1 MHDETRPTATPTC
14 PDCHGPARLVDN
26 PYYGSGLSVHPWVLT
41 CTACSSSTF
50 VPREEP
56 RAAAAPCPIRGR
68 SAWARLVGRR
78 GRR

>member
-1 MHDETRPTATPTC
+1 MTDDTRPATPTC
-14 PDCHGPARLVDN
+14 PVCHGPARLVDN

-50 VPREEP
+50 VPQPPSRE
-56 RAAAAPCPIRGR
+56 RRSPCPARGR
-68 SAWARLVGRR
+68 SAWARLVGRL